1 MTKMQQRGR
10 GMRSFVLSL
19 AVLLAVT
26 GPGFAQSNTAGTATT
41 PQVIRGSS
49 ANAAVKKTAAV
60 ASQPNVVR
68 PPARQVQQPPQQ
80 RSTTPETLRGS
91 RYGGFAPAPSGPP
104 PALDTTSP
112 RTLNLVNFNTQ
123 EVLTVTYWSKGAYH
137 RKALDQLNHFLRDT
151 RDNAQTEMDPLLFD
165 VLWHTAQIVGYGGS
179 IEVLSA
185 YRSPS
190 SNAWLASVSRGVAR
204 DSQHMNGNAMDIRF
218 PGVPVFQMRQAAYSL
233 NMGGVGFYPRSGFV
247 HLDTGPVRYW

>member
-91 RYGGFAPAPSGPP
+91 RYGGFAPAPC
-104 PALDTTSP
+104 
-112 RTLNLVNFNTQ
+112 
-123 EVLTVTYWSKGAYH
+123 
-137 RKALDQLNHFLRDT
+137 
-151 RDNAQTEMDPLLFD
+151 
-165 VLWHTAQIVGYGGS
+165 
-179 IEVLSA
+179 
-185 YRSPS
+185 RSPCS
-190 SNAWLASVSRGVAR
+190 
-204 DSQHMNGNAMDIRF
+204 
-218 PGVPVFQMRQAAYSL
+218 
-233 NMGGVGFYPRSGFV
+233 
-247 HLDTGPVRYW
+247 